1 MIPPHFDSSVY
12 ALLRV
17 VVSFLYL
24 VHGLQKTFGLFG
36 GTAVPVRSM
45 FGVAGVVETVA
56 GVLILLGLWTR
67 PAAFLASGQ
76 MAAAY
81 FIVHLPKAFWP
92 AENGGELAA
101 LYCFSFL
108 YIATRGA
115 DTWSV
120 DALRGASAVATFG
133 AQR

>member
-1 MIPPHFDSSVY
+1 MIPPRFDSSVY
-12 ALLRV
+12 ALLRI

-36 GTAVPVRSM
+36 GTAVPVMSM
-45 FGVAGVVETVA
+45 FGVAGVIEIVA

-81 FIVHLPKAFWP
+81 FIVHLPRAFWP

-101 LYCFSFL
+101 LYCFAFL
-108 YIATRGA
+108 YMATRGA
-115 DTWSV
+115 GIWSV
-120 DALRGASAVATFG
+120 DALRGAAAGSTSG
-133 AQR
+133 TPR

>member
-1 MIPPHFDSSVY
+1 MIPPHFDRFVY

-36 GTAVPVRSM
+36 GTAVPMTSM
-45 FGVAGVVETVA
+45 FGVAGVIETVA

-67 PAAFLASGQ
+67 LAAFLASGQ

-81 FIVHLPKAFWP
+81 FIVHLPRAFWP
-92 AENGGELAA
+92 VENGGELAA
-101 LYCFSFL
+101 LFCFVFL

-115 DTWSV
+115 GIWSL
-120 DALRGASAVATFG
+120 DALRGASAG
-133 AQR
+133 AGAGTPR